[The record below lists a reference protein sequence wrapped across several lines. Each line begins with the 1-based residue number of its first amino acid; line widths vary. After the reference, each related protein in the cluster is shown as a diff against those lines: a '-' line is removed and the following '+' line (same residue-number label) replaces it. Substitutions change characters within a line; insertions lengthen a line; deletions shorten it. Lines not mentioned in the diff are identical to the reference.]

1 MNNSDS
7 YDSKL
12 SQARGLAS
20 QLGMFAEEND
30 IPKDLWDSL
39 EATIYEFYKVQS
51 SKMNKSDSY
60 DSKLS
65 QARGLASQ
73 LGMFAEENDIPKD
86 LWDSLEA
93 TINDFYQVSLDR

>member
-12 SQARGLAS
+12 SKARSLAS

-39 EATIYEFYKVQS
+39 EAKIY
-51 SKMNKSDSY
+51 
-60 DSKLS
+60 
-65 QARGLASQ
+65 
-73 LGMFAEENDIPKD
+73 
-86 LWDSLEA
+86 
-93 TINDFYQVSLDR
+93 DFYQVSLER

>member
-30 IPKDLWDSL
+30 IPKDLWDAL
-39 EATIYEFYKVQS
+39 EATIY
-51 SKMNKSDSY
+51 
-60 DSKLS
+60 
-65 QARGLASQ
+65 
-73 LGMFAEENDIPKD
+73 D
-86 LWDSLEA
+86 LYEV
-93 TINDFYQVSLDR
+93 THNR